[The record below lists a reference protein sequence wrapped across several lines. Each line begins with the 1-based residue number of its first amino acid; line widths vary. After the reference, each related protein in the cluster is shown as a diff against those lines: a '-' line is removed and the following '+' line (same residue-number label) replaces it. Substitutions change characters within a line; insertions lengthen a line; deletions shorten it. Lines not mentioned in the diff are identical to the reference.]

1 MEIETIKWISGAVRI
16 IDQTELPLRLV
27 YLDCRDVETLAQ
39 AIEELKVRGAP
50 AIGVV
55 AAYGVVLS
63 IWGHSGT
70 SQELEQRV
78 RWAVDRLSHTRPTA
92 VNLFWALERMWHA
105 FVQNRGE
112 KPEKIQHL
120 LLQEADR
127 IFEQDRRVC
136 RQLGENGAVL
146 LEDGMSVLT
155 HCNAGALATAGLGT
169 ALGVIYTAKSQGKR
183 IRVFAD
189 ETRPLLQ
196 GARLTAWELLQN
208 EIEVTLICDNAAAA
222 LMRKGK
228 VDAVIV
234 GADRIAR
241 NGDVA
246 NKVGTYGLAV
256 LAKEHHIP
264 FYVAAPLSTLDM
276 NLANG
281 SQIPIEERNPEEVTR
296 GFGLQTA
303 PQEVKV
309 FNPAFDVTPAELIGA
324 IISEKGIARAPYE
337 AAFQRWVRQ

>member
-1 MEIETIKWISGAVRI
+1 MKIETIKWLSGAVRI

-27 YLDCRDVETLAQ
+27 YLDCRNVETLAQ

-50 AIGVV
+50 AIGVA

-63 IWGHSGT
+63 IWGHRGT
-70 SQELEQRV
+70 SQELEQKI

-92 VNLFWALERMWHA
+92 
-105 FVQNRGE
+105 
-112 KPEKIQHL
+112 
-120 LLQEADR
+120 
-127 IFEQDRRVC
+127 
-136 RQLGENGAVL
+136 
-146 LEDGMSVLT
+146 
-155 HCNAGALATAGLGT
+155 
-169 ALGVIYTAKSQGKR
+169 IYTAKSQGKH

-196 GARLTAWELLQN
+196 GARLTTWELLQSG
-208 EIEVTLICDNAAAA
+208 IEVTLICDNAAAT

-276 NLANG
+276 NLA
-281 SQIPIEERNPEEVTR
+281 
-296 GFGLQTA
+296 
-303 PQEVKV
+303 
-309 FNPAFDVTPAELIGA
+309 
-324 IISEKGIARAPYE
+324 
-337 AAFQRWVRQ
+337 

>member
-1 MEIETIKWISGAVRI
+1 LKIETIKWLSGAVRI

-27 YLDCRDVETLAQ
+27 YLDCRNVETLAQ

-50 AIGVV
+50 AIGVA

-63 IWGHSGT
+63 IWGHRGT
-70 SQELEQRV
+70 SQELEQKI

-92 VNLFWALERMWHA
+92 INLFWALERMRRV
-105 FVQNRGE
+105 FLQNRGE

-120 LLQEADR
+120 LLREANR

-136 RQLGENGAVL
+136 RQLGENGATL

-169 ALGVIYTAKSQGKR
+169 ALGVIYTAKSQGKH

-196 GARLTAWELLQN
+196 GARLTTWELLQSG
-208 EIEVTLICDNAAAA
+208 IEVTLICDNAAAT

-281 SQIPIEERNPEEVTR
+281 NQIPIEERKPEEVTR
-296 GFGLQTA
+296 GFGLPTA
-303 PQEVKV
+303 PQEVEV
-309 FNPAFDVTPAELIGA
+309 FNPAFDVTPAELVGA
-324 IISEKGIARAPYE
+324 IISEKGIARFPYE
-337 AAFQRWVRQ
+337 AVFQRWVK